1 MLYIFLSI
9 SSAILNYFFWP
20 LYHIHM
26 FYERFC
32 PSYSPYFASTFIV
45 YYSSHPWHLYP
56 LKPPLI
62 RSYFQI
68 QFVWILLL
76 QLMTY
81 TKNIIGH
88 AVETRSVGCFVKAYK
103 PFVASQKRN
112 RVLPQKSWR
121 SHIPVQTFKLHH
133 LHFHHDF
140 HRTLRPLHTSLS
152 RRTLAHLP
160 TLQPL
165 PLFNKR
171 TQEHYQWRSECMQTA
186 WQCSLNAC
194 APPATSISLL
204 CHPRCDPSAVE
215 PLVLPHM
222 QTSSLSHTAGIS
234 SEGRWTPG
242 ADAAQFWWPH
252 ARWRRGSDRGVACQ
266 RLQIVTKYN
275 KWNDCSLY
283 SSIFMSPSYQ
293 GSNDT
298 AAPCYYIVKMSGIR
312 VK

>member
-103 PFVASQKRN
+103 PFVASLKRN

-204 CHPRCDPSAVE
+204 CHPQMWPQCS
-215 PLVLPHM
+215 
-222 QTSSLSHTAGIS
+222 G
-234 SEGRWTPG
+234 TPCSP
-242 ADAAQFWWPH
+242 PH
-252 ARWRRGSDRGVACQ
+252 ADLIIIARSRHQLRGQVDPGSRCRTVLVTSRQVTERIRQKSGVPA
-266 RLQIVTKYN
+266 
-275 KWNDCSLY
+275 
-283 SSIFMSPSYQ
+283 
-293 GSNDT
+293 T
-298 AAPCYYIVKMSGIR
+298 ANR
-312 VK
+312 H